1 MVRFWLV
8 IVVGL
13 FVSFQFFQWL
23 RGVIMPL
30 PIYVIAGAFLAIAS
44 NYEKGLSGLASYLSL
59 PTPMPSASN
68 PTVQNVVPP
77 SSVETQT
84 PVAIPERPQP
94 QFVDSVADS
103 GTNLQEQSPS
113 SGDSKT

>member
-30 PIYVIAGAFLAIAS
+30 PIYMIAGAFLAIAS
-44 NYEKGLSGLASYLSL
+44 NYEKGLSGLAHHLSL
-59 PTPMPSASN
+59 PTPVSSASN
-68 PTVQNVVPP
+68 PTVQKVVPP
-77 SSVETQT
+77 SSVESQT

-103 GTNLQEQSPS
+103 VTTLQEQSPS
-113 SGDSKT
+113 SGKTIT